1 MSEFDH
7 RLRISDF
14 PNKFRPILRWPVYSG
29 AVRCTFQILGY
40 KNEKITTHEHDY

>member
-1 MSEFDH
+1 MDLTIDYE
-7 RLRISDF
+7 LVISLINLGLF
-14 PNKFRPILRWPVYSG
+14 YGGPYT